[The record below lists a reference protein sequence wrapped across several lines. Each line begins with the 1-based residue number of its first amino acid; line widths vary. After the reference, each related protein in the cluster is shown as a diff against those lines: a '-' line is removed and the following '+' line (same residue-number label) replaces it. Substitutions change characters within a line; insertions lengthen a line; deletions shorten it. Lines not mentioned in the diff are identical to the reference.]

1 MTPFVMTD
9 IHPPDRVPDT
19 GTPLQGRRSFSL
31 AAARPPERLCI
42 YYLHGRVQPEL
53 FADADC
59 LGIWEE
65 GEVSFVFFS
74 GPALERVQAR
84 IEDRPELSLVDHY
97 QMSYTE
103 WQGGRLS
110 SFCIGPLTVR
120 PVWEHDGQ
128 EPGQEQIL
136 LDPGVVFGSG
146 LHPTTRDCLR
156 ALTRLS
162 AEQRGKT
169 VLDIGTG
176 SGLLAI
182 AAVRLGW
189 DRVLACDLN
198 PLAVQTAVRNVC
210 FNQVQDRV
218 LPFVGQADHC
228 PCHAM
233 DLIVANIHFDVMR
246 VLMDRPDF
254 SACRAFILSGL
265 LPSQMAVIAEMLK
278 ERGRTV
284 QGVLSE
290 DGTWQTCLGC

>member
-1 MTPFVMTD
+1 MNALVMTD
-9 IHPPDRVPDT
+9 ILPTDRVPDT
-19 GTPLQGRRSFSL
+19 GTPPQGRRSFTPD
-31 AAARPPERLCI
+31 AARPPDRLYI

-84 IEDRPELSLVDHY
+84 VEDRPELCLVDHY

-103 WQGGRLS
+103 WQGGQLS
-110 SFCIGPLTVR
+110 RFCIGPLTVR
-120 PVWEHDGQ
+120 PVWEHDGV
-128 EPGQEQIL
+128 EPGQIQIL

-162 AEQRGKT
+162 PEQNGGT

-176 SGLLAI
+176 SGVLAI
-182 AAVRLGW
+182 AAARLGW

-218 LPFVGQADHC
+218 LPLVGQADHC
-228 PCHAM
+228 PCQTM

-246 VLMDRPDF
+246 LLMDLPVF

-265 LPSQMAVIAEMLK
+265 LPSQMAVITEMLK
-278 ERGRTV
+278 ERSRTIQGRF
-284 QGVLSE
+284 SE
-290 DGTWQTCLGC
+290 DGTWQTCLGF